1 MYSLRSLDVMSCAK
15 MMGALYACIG
25 LIILPFLLL
34 AGFAGLMFGQRE
46 AALSGVGMLILA
58 ILAPIFYG
66 VMGFLIGALT
76 AWIYNLVAR
85 RVGGIRMEL
94 TADAVSAPPALS

>member
-1 MYSLRSLDVMSCAK
+1 MYSLRSVDVMSCAK

-25 LIILPFLLL
+25 LVILPFLVL
-34 AGFAGLMFGQRE
+34 AGFASMLVGQRG
-46 AALSGVGMLILA
+46 AAMSGVGMLILA

-66 VMGFLIGALT
+66 VMGFLLGALT

-85 RVGGIRMEL
+85 RVGGIRLEL
-94 TADAVSAPPALS
+94 KADSVSAPTALS

>member
-1 MYSLRSLDVMSCAK
+1 

-25 LIILPFLLL
+25 LVILPFLVL
-34 AGFAGLMFGQRE
+34 AGFASMLVGQRG
-46 AALSGVGMLILA
+46 AAMSGVGMLILA
-58 ILAPIFYG
+58 ILAPILYG

-85 RVGGIRMEL
+85 RVGGIRLEL
-94 TADAVSAPPALS
+94 KPDSVSVLPAPS